1 MNSLRY
7 NLIIKL
13 NQFLLNKI
21 KENNFY
27 LLDMETLVYK
37 WGVNQ
42 YRDKS
47 KFLYGRIPFTLDFS
61 NYFFAMVVNLISIA
75 SGKIKKLLIL
85 DLDNTLWGGI
95 LGDDGPEGVILGNDS
110 PIGRAFLDFQRSILN
125 LKKRGVLL
133 AICSKNDLK
142 NVKNIFKKN
151 ENLILK
157 FEDFVS
163 IKANWNNK
171 AQNIKEISQEL
182 NIGTD
187 SFVFFDDNPVERNL
201 VRQHFPE
208 ISIPE
213 LNDDPSEYSTIL
225 LENYYFDVVNYSKE
239 DLSRSKTYL
248 KNLKREQLKEN
259 YSNIDDYLRSLK
271 MCCEVNQFKHK
282 NFDRIVQLFQ
292 RSNQFNFTTI
302 RYSLNDI
309 KKIVKNKNKIT
320 FQFSFKDK
328 FSNYGIISLIVC
340 SKIKDSLVID
350 NWVMSCRVLNRTLE
364 NFILNKI
371 TKFCHKNKIRIIQ
384 SKFIQTEKNHL
395 VKNLFDELGFN
406 VRKKINNVT
415 EYTFNIEKFKNKKT
429 FIKDK

>member
-1 MNSLRY
+1 M
-7 NLIIKL
+7 
-13 NQFLLNKI
+13 
-21 KENNFY
+21 
-27 LLDMETLVYK
+27 
-37 WGVNQ
+37 
-42 YRDKS
+42 
-47 KFLYGRIPFTLDFS
+47 
-61 NYFFAMVVNLISIA
+61 
-75 SGKIKKLLIL
+75 
-85 DLDNTLWGGI
+85 
-95 LGDDGPEGVILGNDS
+95 GNDS

-271 MCCEVNQFKHK
+271 CV
-282 NFDRIVQLFQ
+282 
-292 RSNQFNFTTI
+292 
-302 RYSLNDI
+302 
-309 KKIVKNKNKIT
+309 VK
-320 FQFSFKDK
+320 
-328 FSNYGIISLIVC
+328 
-340 SKIKDSLVID
+340 
-350 NWVMSCRVLNRTLE
+350 
-364 NFILNKI
+364 
-371 TKFCHKNKIRIIQ
+371 
-384 SKFIQTEKNHL
+384 
-395 VKNLFDELGFN
+395 
-406 VRKKINNVT
+406 
-415 EYTFNIEKFKNKKT
+415 
-429 FIKDK
+429 